1 MGYLLSKE
9 EQEINIIKT
18 ADEDSFD
25 VYISDPKYMRKFKKI
40 GIEPYREDKINGEV
54 VACCYKLPLNQ
65 LTLKKKPTPRTYT
78 DEQKKVMADR
88 MKNARNNK

>member
-18 ADEDSFD
+18 ADENSFD
-25 VYISDPKYMRKFKKI
+25 VYISDPKYIRKFNKI

-65 LTLKKKPTPRTYT
+65 LTLKKKPIPRVYT
-78 DEQKKVMADR
+78 DEERKIIADR
-88 MKNARNNK
+88 FKASK